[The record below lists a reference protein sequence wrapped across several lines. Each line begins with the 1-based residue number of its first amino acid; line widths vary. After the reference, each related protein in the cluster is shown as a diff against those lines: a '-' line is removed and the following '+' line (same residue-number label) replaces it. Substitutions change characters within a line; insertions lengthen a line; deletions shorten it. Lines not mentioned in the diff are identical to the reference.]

1 MKLIKAPSIIILFLL
16 LFPVAPVHGAV
27 DQITLF
33 IPAFEGPGALGRNV
47 ATVINL
53 QIWQTFRR
61 YPWPNNPNNLDF
73 GRGLIVWDKEPLKSQ
88 SHTEAEQAAKDSSL
102 LAQLVL
108 WGKAYLYGGGVVVQ
122 TNLSM
127 PLYDDFR
134 ERRLEIW
141 EISFVGR
148 SIEVDVPR
156 RRLEMSSIVLKQELV
171 EKYSLPSGLK
181 LYADRTRGDPI
192 GEVGDAYT
200 GIQFEPGLAMVRSG
214 STQGWVR
221 LPELG
226 KKPSEVVDFV
236 AGVVRTLRGDW
247 EGAASFMRRVVE
259 NAGTK
264 TPLKADAYLY
274 WGMALERLG
283 ESGRSVIEKAFRLNP
298 YSQISVKYL
307 IMCDLSALKRLPI
320 STGSEVQKSRL
331 IERLNQTILENLYL
345 FPKGDLWLQT
355 ILELL
360 EEMKRR

>member
-1 MKLIKAPSIIILFLL
+1 
-16 LFPVAPVHGAV
+16 
-27 DQITLF
+27 
-33 IPAFEGPGALGRNV
+33 
-47 ATVINL
+47 
-53 QIWQTFRR
+53 
-61 YPWPNNPNNLDF
+61 
-73 GRGLIVWDKEPLKSQ
+73 
-88 SHTEAEQAAKDSSL
+88 
-102 LAQLVL
+102 
-108 WGKAYLYGGGVVVQ
+108 
-122 TNLSM
+122 
-127 PLYDDFR
+127 
-134 ERRLEIW
+134 
-141 EISFVGR
+141 
-148 SIEVDVPR
+148 
-156 RRLEMSSIVLKQELV
+156 
-171 EKYSLPSGLK
+171 
-181 LYADRTRGDPI
+181 
-192 GEVGDAYT
+192 
-200 GIQFEPGLAMVRSG
+200 
-214 STQGWVR
+214 
-221 LPELG
+221 
-226 KKPSEVVDFV
+226 VDFV